1 MSVLGEFSAMGNV
14 AKAYKKSFTLKGT
27 ASRSEFWTF
36 QGFIVLST
44 AVMMVLALAP
54 LWVAFCLISISAA
67 LTIQVRRL
75 HDLGRSGFW
84 ILVVFVPYVGAL
96 GLFLAYCLPGKG
108 AAVSSSS

>member
-1 MSVLGEFSAMGNV
+1 MGNV
-14 AKAYKKSFTLKGT
+14 VKAYNKSFTFRGT

-44 AVMMVLALAP
+44 AVMMVMALAP
-54 LWVAFCLISISAA
+54 LWIAFCLISIPPS

-96 GLFLAYCLPGKG
+96 GLFLSYCFPGKG
-108 AAVSSSS
+108 AADSSSL